1 MESLNKLK
9 EMFYCEIDK
18 IVDQGELTAGS
29 LESASKLLDAIKDI
43 GEISMHEEDE
53 GYAQRGYGG
62 HIMYYPNDM
71 YYDGGN
77 MGGNSYRSGRMR
89 MPHNGG
95 GNSYRGGRYSY
106 DDGKDQMLEQ
116 LYQMMDQAGTEKE
129 RQAIQK
135 CIRQME
141 QG

>member
-95 GNSYRGGRYSY
+95 GNSYRVGRYSY